1 MWANSTAE
9 VGKIIMAARRHRGLT
24 QTELARAI
32 GATQAWVS
40 EVEQGKDTAQI
51 GKILRTLGYLGVRL
65 ETGVVPWNEPK
76 SRRRAR
82 AGVSLSDLINA
93 HLRPGRDGGGYKK

>member
-1 MWANSTAE
+1 MRAHSAAE

-32 GATQAWVS
+32 GASQAWVS

-51 GKILRTLGYLGVRL
+51 GKILRTLSHLGVRL
-65 ETGVVPWNEPK
+65 ETGVVTWNESK
-76 SRRRAR
+76 SARRSRE
-82 AGVSLSDLINA
+82 GVPLSEIIDA
-93 HLRPGRDGGGYKK
+93 HIRPRHPDRK

>member
-1 MWANSTAE
+1 MRAHSAAE

-32 GATQAWVS
+32 GASQAWVS

-51 GKILRTLGYLGVRL
+51 GKILRTLTHLGVRL
-65 ETGVVPWNEPK
+65 ETGVVPWNESK
-76 SRRRAR
+76 SPRRSR
-82 AGVSLSDLINA
+82 AGAPLSQIIDA
-93 HLRPGRDGGGYKK
+93 HIRPGRPDRK

>member
-1 MWANSTAE
+1 MWAHTAAE

-51 GKILRTLGYLGVRL
+51 GKVLRTLSHLGVRL
-65 ETGVVPWNEPK
+65 ETGVVPWSEPK
-76 SRRRAR
+76 SRRSSR
-82 AGVSLSDLINA
+82 AGTSLSDIIDA
-93 HLRPGRDGGGYKK
+93 HIRPRRSGGG

>member
-1 MWANSTAE
+1 MRAHSAAE

-32 GATQAWVS
+32 GATQAWIS

-51 GKILRTLGYLGVRL
+51 GKILRTLSHLGVRL
-65 ETGVVPWNEPK
+65 ETGVVPWNESK
-76 SRRRAR
+76 SRRHSR
-82 AGVSLSDLINA
+82 AGASLSDIIDA
-93 HLRPGRDGGGYKK
+93 HIRPGRPGRG